1 MTISLMSAGEPRPPH
16 VFFEERSVEDRE
28 QSIATGAVKMT
39 SVDYVI
45 VQQPGSKDTVEKEAK
60 IWLEAAKHNPNFPP
74 VWVDRFHAQYKLW
87 KEGHEPTPD
96 GTHVRMWAAV
106 TKAEA
111 ETLINAGIKTV
122 EDLAAANEEALRRVG
137 IGARSLQQKARA
149 WVEAAAKTGATAEEI
164 TQLRVM
170 NEAQQKQIEDLREKI
185 RKLAQAQGQTDK
197 TSVEETDDFLK

>member
-1 MTISLMSAGEPRPPH
+1 MTISLLPDAKSRPPH
-16 VFFEERSVEDRE
+16 VFFEERSVEDRD
-28 QSIATGAVKMT
+28 ATIESGGVKMK

-45 VQQPGSKDTVEKEAK
+45 INQPGSKDTVEKEAK
-60 IWLEAAKHNPNFPP
+60 VWLEAAKHNPNFHPS
-74 VWVDRFHAQYKLW
+74 WVDRFVSQYKLW

-122 EDLAAANEEALRRVG
+122 EDLAAANEEALRRIG
-137 IGARSLQQKARA
+137 IGSRGLQIKARA
-149 WVEAAAKTGATAEEI
+149 WLESAAKSGATAEEI

-170 NEAQQKQIEDLREKI
+170 NAAQQKQIEDLREKI